1 MEDRKVDELL
11 LKMDAFIEKIKQSK
25 EASKQFLQNAGIVD
39 EKGTLEDRY
48 KDLCIPQ
55 ELA

>member
-25 EASKQFLQNAGIVD
+25 EESKQFLQNAGIVD
-39 EKGTLEDRY
+39 KEGILEERY
-48 KDLCIPQ
+48 KDICILQ
-55 ELA
+55 EPA

>member
-25 EASKQFLQNAGIVD
+25 EDSKQFLQNAGIVD

-48 KDLCIPQ
+48 KDLCILQ
-55 ELA
+55 EQG